1 MGLLSQAK
9 HTSDT
14 HLLKILV
21 LLAIFTEFLALEST
35 FSDQTLGE
43 RFFMIATTFNSVA
56 HSRTIEPLL
65 KTSHPLFRGFILICR
80 NVKICWMSHSEREYT
95 RSPHIQSIQ
104 FLQITFVSPKN
115 HPVYAGCPVDFLPHP
130 FHQTAFILILIFK
143 VLNKEVTAFLQR
155 KVLQILKI
163 PNFQNILSKHRFF
176 WGSHTIKFTNL
187 LIISKNRLNCKN
199 STCSKKWLKRGQ
211 NYQTISL
218 SSR

>member
-56 HSRTIEPLL
+56 QSRTIEPLL

-155 KVLQILKI
+155 KRLQSILRPFKGLIQEPDKVLQILKI
-163 PNFQNILSKHRFF
+163 PNFQNILSKHRFS
-176 WGSHTIKFTNL
+176 WGSHTINL
-187 LIISKNRLNCKN
+187 QSF
-199 STCSKKWLKRGQ
+199 
-211 NYQTISL
+211 
-218 SSR
+218 